1 MLAPPPAFGYSP
13 GADRMTGGDPR
24 RTLAEL
30 RAHPGAEHWA
40 TRVVARL
47 LPDRA
52 ATEEPTSPPQ
62 PGSTALTIGEVDVGE
77 VLERGPATRQE
88 AEVVSALLLI
98 GLERELGN
106 PEVPLPLAAELVR
119 LSADGPYD
127 PLGSVDAVLGSAS
140 AGIWRAVAQVAE
152 GTGSNRASPAAA
164 SVALAALAA
173 SKLPFARS
181 LAVAI
186 GNRHPS
192 PVIRRSVAIAVG
204 PPGLKG
210 EFVRGP
216 RSALAT
222 VLLAV
227 TGWLFLSAAARLLG
241 RLMLGMRRPAELTVS
256 DRGLELC
263 QRTLLLGKA
272 LRERRTVVTR
282 DGVARIIREVR
293 YTRAALYA
301 GLIALALGTYVGMGL
316 LLDGVRV
323 PGTSPSLIGLG
334 LLAVAL
340 GLALDFGLTWLSDLA
355 RGRCRLLLVPV
366 RGRPFGVSG
375 LDPAEADALLRRLA
389 ADLASRE
396 GEGVAPGAPVEPPS
410 DETRP
415 SAPEADEAVS
425 PAPAQVDPSPGP
437 TLTRAE
443 PEASEASPVKP
454 AIPEDT

>member
-1 MLAPPPAFGYSP
+1 
-13 GADRMTGGDPR
+13 MTGGDPR

-40 TRVVARL
+40 KRVVARL

-173 SKLPFARS
+173 SKLPFAR
-181 LAVAI
+181 A
-186 GNRHPS
+186 RS
-192 PVIRRSVAIAVG
+192 PWRSGTATLPRDTTIRRHRG
-204 PPGLKG
+204 RPPGLKG

-263 QRTLLLGKA
+263 QRTLLLG
-272 LRERRTVVTR
+272 RRS
-282 DGVARIIREVR
+282 AS
-293 YTRAALYA
+293 A
-301 GLIALALGTYVGMGL
+301 G
-316 LLDGVRV
+316 
-323 PGTSPSLIGLG
+323 P
-334 LLAVAL
+334 
-340 GLALDFGLTWLSDLA
+340 W
-355 RGRCRLLLVPV
+355 
-366 RGRPFGVSG
+366 
-375 LDPAEADALLRRLA
+375 
-389 ADLASRE
+389 
-396 GEGVAPGAPVEPPS
+396 
-410 DETRP
+410 
-415 SAPEADEAVS
+415 
-425 PAPAQVDPSPGP
+425 
-437 TLTRAE
+437 
-443 PEASEASPVKP
+443 
-454 AIPEDT
+454 